1 MQSVWYRSTAFIIIA
16 SLLFVIG
23 CAKPS
28 DNEAHYNELERHR
41 AQQKQ
46 EAPPAPESPDAA
58 TPATPN
64 ANVSAPS
71 TAAAKP
77 AGGYWTDYRGANRD
91 GRYDES
97 RILTNWPQGGLK
109 AIWRQPIGAGYAS
122 FVAADG
128 HAFTIEQRRSKEVVA
143 AYDIATGLEVWTHTY
158 DADFREAMGG
168 DGPRAT
174 PTWHEGMIYSLG
186 ATGELRCLDAKTG
199 RAIWG
204 KNILSENGAENLQW
218 GVSGS
223 PLIVDDKVI
232 VLPGGRGGKSVVA
245 YNKLTGRVIWKSLD
259 DRQAYVSPMLVTLA
273 GRRQI
278 IVETSTRV
286 VGLAVEDGSLLWEYR
301 WATDMGINCS
311 QPIVVGPN
319 RLFLSSGYGKGAALV
334 EVTAGNGGLSARSV
348 WENTSMKNKFN
359 SSVFF
364 EGHIYGL
371 DEGIL
376 TCVDVETGARKW
388 KEGRYG
394 YGQMLLADGHL
405 IILSEQGELSLVRA
419 TTEKFSE
426 VARFAAI
433 EGKTW
438 NYPAIVAGKLLV
450 RNANEMACFNIS
462 GS

>member
-1 MQSVWYRSTAFIIIA
+1 MQSASYARIVFIIIA
-16 SLLFVIG
+16 SMLLVIA
-23 CAKPS
+23 CARPS
-28 DNEAHYNELERHR
+28 ENEAHYNDLERHR

-46 EAPPAPESPDAA
+46 EAPPPAESPD
-58 TPATPN
+58 
-64 ANVSAPS
+64 SAPS
-71 TAAAKP
+71 ASANANSSAPATTEAKP

-91 GRYDES
+91 GSYSES
-97 RILTNWPQGGLK
+97 KILTDWPQGGLK
-109 AIWRQPIGAGYAS
+109 ALWRQPVGAGYAS

-128 HAFTIEQRRSKEVVA
+128 RAFTIEQRRAQEVIA
-143 AYDIATGLEVWTHTY
+143 AYDIATGREVWTHAY

-174 PTWHEGMIYSLG
+174 PTWHEGKIYSLG
-186 ATGELRCLDAKTG
+186 AMGDLRCLDAKTG
-199 RAIWG
+199 KLVWS
-204 KNILSENGAENLQW
+204 KNILSDNGAQNLEW
-218 GVSGS
+218 GMSGS

-232 VLPGGRGGKSVVA
+232 VQPGGRGGKSVVA
-245 YNKLTGRVIWKSLD
+245 YNKLTGQVVWKSLD

-278 IVETSTRV
+278 LVETSSRV
-286 VGLAVEDGSLLWEYR
+286 VGLEIADGSMLWEYR

-311 QPIVVGPN
+311 QPIVVSPT
-319 RLFLSSGYGKGAALV
+319 RVFLSSGYGKGAALV
-334 EVTAGNGGLSARSV
+334 EVSAAGGGLAARAL
-348 WENTSMKNKFN
+348 WENTSMRNKFN

-376 TCVDVETGARKW
+376 TCLDLETGTRRW

-394 YGQMLLADGHL
+394 YGQMLLAEGHL
-405 IILSEQGELSLVRA
+405 IILSDQGELSLVRA
-419 TTEKFSE
+419 TPEKYTE

>member
-1 MQSVWYRSTAFIIIA
+1 MQSGWHARIAFIIIA
-16 SLLFVIG
+16 SIFFAG
-23 CAKPS
+23 CARPS
-28 DNEAHYNELERHR
+28 DNQARYDELERHR

-46 EAPPAPESPDAA
+46 AAPATDSTETAPTAA
-58 TPATPN
+58 TN
-64 ANVSAPS
+64 ANVAAPP
-71 TAAAKP
+71 TVTAKP
-77 AGGYWTDYRGANRD
+77 AGGYWPDYRGSARD

-97 RILTNWPQGGLK
+97 RILTDWPSGGLK
-109 AIWRQPIGAGYAS
+109 AVWRQPVGAGYAS
-122 FVAADG
+122 FVAAEG
-128 HAFTIEQRRSKEVVA
+128 RAFTIEQRRSQEVVA
-143 AYDIATGLEVWTHTY
+143 AYDIATGLEVWTHAY
-158 DADFREAMGG
+158 NAEFRESMGG

-174 PTWHEGMIYSLG
+174 PTWHEGKVYSLG

-199 RAIWG
+199 KLLWG
-204 KNILSENGAENLQW
+204 KNILSDNGAENLPW
-218 GVSGS
+218 GMSAS
-223 PLIVDDKVI
+223 PLIADDKVI
-232 VLPGGRGGKSVVA
+232 LQPGGASGKSVVA
-245 YNKLTGRVIWKSLD
+245 YNKLTGQVVWKSLN

-278 IVETSTRV
+278 LVETSTRV
-286 VGLAVEDGSLLWEYR
+286 AGLEVEDGSLLWEYR

-311 QPIVVGPN
+311 QPVVVGPN

-334 EVTAGNGGLSARSV
+334 EVSQTDGGFSARSL

-376 TCVDVETGARKW
+376 TCIDVETGARRW

-394 YGQMLLADGHL
+394 FGQMLLADGHL
-405 IILSEQGELSLVRA
+405 IILSDQGELALVRA
-419 TTEKFSE
+419 TAEKFTE
-426 VARFAAI
+426 VARFAAL

-450 RNANEMACFNIS
+450 RNTTEMACFNLA